1 MVFDEIASGPA
12 RSMGASRRRH
22 LGASSLVIAA
32 MMLPMP
38 ALAQTA
44 IADAAGQAGA
54 GGGAGQGPDAQASEQ
69 DSALST
75 DTKGDIV
82 VTGIR
87 ASLQTAQAR
96 KQNAEQIVDSITAQD
111 IGALPDRS
119 VSEALQRIAGITLQ
133 RTNENRDP
141 ARLSSEGGGVFIRGL
156 SWVRSELN
164 GRDVFSANNGRGLSF
179 EDVSSDLL
187 AGVDVYKNPSAE
199 LVEGGIGGIVNLRTR
214 KPFDSTGLV
223 LAASGDYNYADLRK
237 KGFWS
242 GNVLAS
248 DRWSTPLGEIG
259 VLLSYSIGNIGN
271 RTDSISAGRYDAA
284 PLGKAQDGVSAGT
297 TVFVPNGMGF
307 RQIDWEQKRTAF
319 VGSVQWKPSETLL
332 LTGEA
337 LISQADPHDIEH
349 AVGDYAGPSVA
360 ANSPDIGT
368 YTFGPNRELSSG
380 TITNRQI
387 NPDTR
392 FGSQHKKTQDYSLNL
407 RWTPDEHWAFSA
419 DVQYVKS
426 TAQVVSMTAFTQTNT
441 LGTFKFD
448 FRGDDPSLTVTPT
461 AGPGASFGTWANQ
474 SSYWWAA
481 AMDHIEDNEAHEWAE
496 RADVEYSFID
506 NPFLKSFRLGARGT
520 DRTAI
525 TRQTG
530 YNWALLSEQYWG
542 ATGNPVYLNQT
553 GYAGGPQAPGLPGQ
567 SELFTYSNFFRGKVP
582 AIGSSFWFPSNALV
596 SNGTANAYNYLK
608 STESGGWGWT
618 PLSSDY
624 SLAAPGA
631 DNVSGGINN
640 QSEKTR
646 AGYALLR
653 FGSDGGLHFDGNIG
667 VRVVNTDTGATGS
680 AIRVAAPTAGC
691 AVGTPITSGPRAG
704 QTVTQA
710 DCNLLASAVAFS
722 GGNIGGLTQAHSGSY
737 TDVLPSLNLRFFL
750 QDNLQLRLAAAQ
762 AIVRPTF
769 AQLNPF
775 TTLGFSFDSA
785 TGIANGTGAGG
796 RVTAFTGTAGNPD
809 LRPTRSN
816 QFDVSLEWYFS
827 KSNSLTLAGF
837 YKDIS
842 NYIFAG
848 VASQTYTSG
857 GQTLTFDVTQQTN
870 GAHGKIKGFEVAYTQ
885 FFDMLPGP
893 LSGLGFQGNFTYVDS
908 SGGRN
913 TAVNVFDSNQTTN
926 AIRPNLPLEG
936 LSKYSFN
943 VAGIYEKYGISAR
956 LAYNW
961 RSSYLLTT
969 SAANI
974 NFPVWSEKYGQLDGS
989 ILYSIDKHFKIGV
1002 QGTNL
1007 LNARTFLDVGD
1018 PDLKPRYSWTDTDR
1032 RFAFL
1037 VRGVF

>member
-1 MVFDEIASGPA
+1 MIARIIDSVPA
-12 RSMGASRRRH
+12 RTTGYRH
-22 LGASSLVIAA
+22 LGASSLAIAA
-32 MMLPMP
+32 
-38 ALAQTA
+38 ALFSTSAWAQA
-44 IADAAGQAGA
+44 AAGGV
-54 GGGAGQGPDAQASEQ
+54 GGGAAAQASDAGTQSSDQ
-69 DSALST
+69 DSLST

-87 ASLQTAQAR
+87 ASLQGAQAR
-96 KQNAEQIVDSITAQD
+96 KQNAEQVMDSITAQD

-199 LVEGGIGGIVNLRTR
+199 LVEGGIGGVINLRTR
-214 KPFDSTGLV
+214 KPFDAPGLV
-223 LAASGDYNYADLRK
+223 VAASGDYNYADLRK

-242 GNVLAS
+242 GNALVS

-259 VLLSYSIGNIGN
+259 ILLSYSIGNIGN
-271 RTDSISAGRYDAA
+271 RTDSISAGRYDRATLTA
-284 PLGKAQDGVSAGT
+284 AQDGLAAGT
-297 TVFVPNGMGF
+297 NVYIPNGMGY

-319 VGSVQWKPSETLL
+319 DGSLQWKPSDTLL
-332 LTGEA
+332 FTGEA
-337 LISQADPHDIEH
+337 LISKADPHDIEH
-349 AVGDYAGPSVA
+349 AVGDYNAPSA
-360 ANSPDIGT
+360 DNST
-368 YTFGPNRELSSG
+368 YTFGPEHQLTSG
-380 TITNRQI
+380 TITDRQL

-392 FGSQHKKTQDYSLNL
+392 YGSSSKKTQDYSFNV
-407 RWTPDEHWAFSA
+407 RWTPDEHWSIGA

-426 TAQVVSMTAFTQTNT
+426 TAQVVSLTAFTQTAT
-441 LGTFKFD
+441 PATIKFD
-448 FRGDDPSLTVTPT
+448 FRGDDPSMTISPT
-461 AGPGASFGTWANQ
+461 SGSFGDWATGQ
-474 SSYWWAA
+474 GAYWWAA

-496 RADVEYSFID
+496 RADVEYTFTDS
-506 NPFLKSFRLGARGT
+506 PFLKSFRLGVRGT
-520 DRTAI
+520 DRNAI

-530 YNWALLSEQYWG
+530 YNWALLSAQYWG
-542 ATGNPVYLNQT
+542 GGPPVYLNQT
-553 GYAGGPQAPGLPGQ
+553 GYDATHQNAGLPSQ
-567 SELFTYSNFFRGKVP
+567 SSLFSYGNFFRGQVP
-582 AIGSSFWFPSNALV
+582 SVGSTFWFPSAGLV

-608 STESGGWGWT
+608 NTESAGWGWT
-618 PLSSDY
+618 PLSTDY

-640 QSEKTR
+640 QTEKTK

-653 FGSDGGLHFDGNIG
+653 FGSEGGFHFDGNIG
-667 VRVVNTDTGATGS
+667 VRIIGTDTTATGS
-680 AIRVAAPTAGC
+680 AVRVAAPTVGSC
-691 AVGTPITSGPRAG
+691 VVGTPITSGPRAG

-710 DCNLLASAVAFS
+710 DCTLLANAFS
-722 GGNIGGLTQAHSGSY
+722 FASGNIGALTQKQSGSY
-737 TDVLPSLNLRFFL
+737 TDVLPSLNLRFYL
-750 QDNLQLRLAAAQ
+750 KDNLQLRLAAAK
-762 AIVRPTF
+762 AIIRPTF

-775 TTLGFSFDSA
+775 TTLGFAFDSA
-785 TGIANGTGAGG
+785 TGIANGTGVGG

-809 LRPTRSN
+809 LKPTRSN
-816 QFDVSLEWYFS
+816 QFDLSLEWYFS
-827 KSNSLTLAGF
+827 KSNSLTFAAF

-848 VASQTYTSG
+848 VASQTYTSN

-870 GAHGKIKGFEVAYTQ
+870 GSHGTIKGFEAAYTQ

-893 LSGLGFQGNFTYVDS
+893 LSGLGFQGNFTFVDS
-908 SGGRN
+908 TGGRN

-926 AIRPNLPLEG
+926 AVRPNLPLEG

-943 VAGIYEKYGISAR
+943 IAGIYEKYGISAR

-961 RSSYLLTT
+961 RSTYLLTT

-974 NFPVWSEKYGQLDGS
+974 NFPVWSENYGQLDGS
-989 ILYSIDKHFKIGV
+989 LLYSINKHIKIGV

-1007 LNARTFLDVGD
+1007 LNSRTFLDVGD